1 MLVFK
6 ESGGGGWWGRNRGIR
21 RNTSRSKGENQQ
33 QTQPTYPP
41 MASTPGLESGPHWW
55 EASALTTVPPL
66 PPPPPSPP
74 PPTTTVLTIL
84 VKRLSVLHMKCSM
97 MWHLLYML
105 CMSCFLNDFHKNC
118 SFIYE
123 SCASSSGQCFVFH
136 TKVR

>member
-6 ESGGGGWWGRNRGIR
+6 ERGGGGEGRGWGRNRGTR

-55 EASALTTVPPL
+55 KASALTTVPPL
-66 PPPPPSPP
+66 LP
-74 PPTTTVLTIL
+74 TTVLTIL
-84 VKRLSVLHMKCSM
+84 VKRLSGLHMKCSM

-118 SFIYE
+118 SFIHE

>member
-1 MLVFK
+1 MLLFK
-6 ESGGGGWWGRNRGIR
+6 EIGGGGGGETGVPGEIR
-21 RNTSRSKGENQQ
+21 LEVKERTNNKLN
-33 QTQPTYPP
+33 PP

-55 EASALTTVPPL
+55 EASATLAAPA
-66 PPPPPSPP
+66 PPPAPPT
-74 PPTTTVLTIL
+74 TTTVLTIL
-84 VKRLSVLHMKCSM
+84 VKRLSGLHMKCSM

-118 SFIYE
+118 SFIHG

>member
-6 ESGGGGWWGRNRGIR
+6 ERGGGGGGETGVPGEIRLEVKERTYNKLNPPTHLWRRRQDWNLGHIGGRRVL
-21 RNTSRSKGENQQ
+21 S
-33 QTQPTYPP
+33 PP
-41 MASTPGLESGPHWW
+41 CHPCRPRPH
-55 EASALTTVPPL
+55 
-66 PPPPPSPP
+66 PP

-84 VKRLSVLHMKCSM
+84 VKRLSGLHMKCSM
-97 MWHLLYML
+97 MWHLLHML